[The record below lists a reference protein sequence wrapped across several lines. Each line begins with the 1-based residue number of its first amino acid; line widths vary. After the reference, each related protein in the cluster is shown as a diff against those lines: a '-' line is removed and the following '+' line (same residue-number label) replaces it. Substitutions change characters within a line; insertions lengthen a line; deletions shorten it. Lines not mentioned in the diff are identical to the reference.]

1 MLASLN
7 WIKEYVAV
15 KDTPEVLADKLTRAG
30 VAVELITY
38 LGQEVQ
44 DVVTGKVVEI
54 ERHPNSD
61 HLWICSMD
69 IGGEEIVQILTG
81 AQNVT
86 KDAIVP
92 VALVGSELPGGMKL
106 KKVKMRGLDSFGMLC
121 SATELGIDPK
131 LLLASQREGILILP
145 NDTAIGEDIRTVLGL
160 DDIIFDFDLT
170 ANRADCFNIIGLA
183 REISTLT
190 GAKLIMPDL
199 TVKEEADGK
208 ASEMMEIEVV
218 AKDLCS
224 RFASRI
230 IKDIKMGPSPEWMQK
245 RLRACGVRPISN
257 VVDTTNY
264 VMLELGQPM
273 HAYDYDKVCD
283 HKLVVRRA
291 ENGEKLVTLDDQE
304 RELNDDMITIGDS
317 NHAIGLA
324 GVMGGL
330 ETEVTAETKT
340 VIFEAA
346 TFKGVN
352 IRRTSRA
359 LGLRS
364 EASGRFERGVDTAST
379 INALDRACNLLEK
392 MGACTT
398 VSGIVEDYPVKY
410 EAAVVTVSPKYI
422 TTRMGCDIS
431 TERIIE
437 ILEGLGF
444 VVKVEAENLLVTAPT
459 WRNDVEVSADISEEI
474 ARIHGM
480 DNIKSHL
487 PIMGVTQG
495 SQDISFDLDDAIKD
509 YMVGVGLTEVMTYS
523 FIHPT
528 VFDKILLPEDDEK
541 RKVIEVLN
549 PITEEFKVMRTTL
562 VPGILATASYNIAH
576 KNDDV
581 AIFEVSRVFEAK
593 ELPLKDFPKER
604 MMLSVLLSGKKNE
617 LNWNETKENFD
628 FYDMKGI
635 VEGLVANLNLK
646 KCKFV
651 EGTKSY
657 LHPGKSCLIQ
667 HRGKVIG
674 AFGEVHPTVQDNYN
688 LGQETYILEI
698 DIEGLVADFKIVPK
712 YTKLPKFPGS
722 SRDIALVVPSY
733 VTNQEIVKVIRK
745 NGGKLLQDIKPFD
758 VYTGKQVEKGF
769 KSVAY
774 NLTFQAQNKTLVDKE
789 VDEAVKVILDIV
801 STTFKAK
808 LRD

>member
-7 WIKEYVAV
+7 WIKEYVEV

-30 VAVELITY
+30 VAVELINY
-38 LGQEVQ
+38 LGQDVK
-44 DVVTGKVVEI
+44 DVVTGKVVEL

-69 IGGEEIVQILTG
+69 IGGEEILQILTG

-86 KDAIVP
+86 KNAIVP
-92 VALVGSELPGGMKL
+92 VAIVGSELPGGMKL

-121 SATELGIDPK
+121 SATELGIDGK
-131 LLLASQREGILILP
+131 LLLASQRDGILILP
-145 NDTAIGEDIRTVLGL
+145 SDTPIGVDIRTVLGL
-160 DDIIFDFDLT
+160 DDIVFDFDLT
-170 ANRADCFNIIGLA
+170 ANRSDCFNIVGLA

-199 TVKEEADGK
+199 TVKEEAGGK
-208 ASEMMEIEVV
+208 ASDMMEVDIV

-230 IKDIKMGPSPEWMQK
+230 IKDIKIGPSPEWMQK

-273 HAYDYDKVCD
+273 HAYDYDKVCG
-283 HKLVVRRA
+283 HKLIVRRA
-291 ENGEKLVTLDDQE
+291 ENAEKLVTLDDQE
-304 RELNDDMITIGDS
+304 RELNDDMITIADTK
-317 NHAIGLA
+317 HAIGLG

-330 ETEVTAETKT
+330 ETEVTDETKT

-359 LGLRS
+359 LNLRS

-379 INALDRACNLLEK
+379 IDALDRACNLLEG
-392 MGACTT
+392 MGACKT

-410 EAAVVTVSPKYI
+410 EPTVVTVSPKYI
-422 TTRMGCDIS
+422 TTRIGCEIS
-431 TERIIE
+431 TKRIIE

-444 VVKVEAENLLVTAPT
+444 GVKSEGENLLVTAPT

-487 PIMGVTQG
+487 PIMEVSQG

-523 FIHPT
+523 FINPSA
-528 VFDKILLPEDDEK
+528 FDKILLAKDDEK
-541 RKVIEVLN
+541 RKVIEILN
-549 PITEEFKVMRTTL
+549 PITDEFKVMRTTL
-562 VPGILATASYNIAH
+562 VPGILSTASYNIAH
-576 KNDDV
+576 KNNDV

-617 LNWNETKENFD
+617 LNWNEAKDNFD
-628 FYDMKGI
+628 FFDLKGI
-635 VEGLVANLNLK
+635 AEGLVQNLNLK

-651 EGTKSY
+651 EGTRPY
-657 LHPGKSCLIQ
+657 LHPGKSCAIQ

-674 AFGEVHPTVQDNYN
+674 YFGEVHPTVEDNYN
-688 LGQETYILEI
+688 LGQASYILEI
-698 DIEGLVADFKIVPK
+698 DIEGLANDFKLVPK
-712 YTKLPKFPGS
+712 YSKLPKFPGS
-722 SRDIALVVPSY
+722 SRDIALVVPSD

-745 NGGKLLQDIKPFD
+745 NGGKLLQDIKVFD
-758 VYTGKQVEKGF
+758 IYTGKQVEKGF

-774 NLTFQAQNKTLVDKE
+774 NLTFQAQNKTLVDQE
-789 VDEAVKVILDIV
+789 VDEAVKFILNVV
-801 STTFKAK
+801 SSTFKAK